1 MRWLESIIDSMYM
14 FLSTLW
20 EIVNDREAG
29 HAAVLG
35 VTKSGIQL
43 SYCTIT
49 EKNSMLINLAV
60 WQFGWASKYSNISR
74 LACIL

>member
-1 MRWLESIIDSMYM
+1 MKRRRGWQRIRWLESIIDSMYM

-43 SYCTIT
+43 SY
-49 EKNSMLINLAV
+49 
-60 WQFGWASKYSNISR
+60 
-74 LACIL
+74 